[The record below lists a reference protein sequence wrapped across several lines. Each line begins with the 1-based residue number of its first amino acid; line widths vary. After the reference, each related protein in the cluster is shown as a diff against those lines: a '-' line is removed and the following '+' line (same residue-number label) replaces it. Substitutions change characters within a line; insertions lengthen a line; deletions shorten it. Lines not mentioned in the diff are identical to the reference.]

1 MGKALGHVYENS
13 LFIDPFPWGKITFK
27 YSCYDLSRG
36 IQENDNLLLKRLWQ
50 TGELLGTNPALSAK
64 SEVLHCWVDDF
75 LQEVKLQAY
84 LKRAVAIGI
93 PVDDLADPDW
103 RPVKAM
109 KNPSGDTRSGI
120 WCFNGLNFH
129 WYSVGSLG
137 IMKSFNGDFYCMRLN
152 ECMVQYFKILILKM
166 SHFSSWERLVF

>member
-27 YSCYDLSRG
+27 YSCNDLSRG
-36 IQENDNLLLKRLWQ
+36 IHENDNLLLKRLWQ

-64 SEVLHCWVDDF
+64 SEVLHCWVGDF

-84 LKRAVAIGI
+84 LERAVAIGI

-152 ECMVQYFKILILKM
+152 ECMVQYFKILIFKM